1 MHRAQDQMT
10 TITLNPREFWSLAI
24 GGALLCFT
32 AGVLM
37 ACLTVAVFVLPLRD
51 THTER
56 EIESAFAKGAM
67 VKIAASKARCQQW
80 ELKSRKVICND

>member
-1 MHRAQDQMT
+1 MT

-24 GGALLCFT
+24 GGAVLCFT
-32 AGVLM
+32 AG
-37 ACLTVAVFVLPLRD
+37 CLTVAVFLLPLRD
-51 THTER
+51 TQAER

-80 ELKSRKVICND
+80 ELKAKGAVCDE

>member
-1 MHRAQDQMT
+1 MT

-24 GGALLCFT
+24 GGAVLCFT
-32 AGVLM
+32 TGV
-37 ACLTVAVFVLPLRD
+37 CLTVAVFLLPLRD
-51 THTER
+51 TQTER

-80 ELKSRKVICND
+80 ELKAKGAVCDE

>member
-1 MHRAQDQMT
+1 MT

-24 GGALLCFT
+24 GGAVLCFI

-51 THTER
+51 TQAER

-80 ELKSRKVICND
+80 ELKAKGAVCDE

>member
-1 MHRAQDQMT
+1 MT

-24 GGALLCFT
+24 GGALLCFGT
-32 AGVLM
+32 GALI
-37 ACLTVAVFVLPLRD
+37 ACLTIAVFVLPLRD

-80 ELKSRKVICND
+80 ELKSRKAVCDE